1 VTKREILLLITAV
14 AMLGLAIGFSLYRSA
29 GGRGHHEP
37 STAATATEAT
47 TAIFQPTP
55 VNVWNVNVTTDDV
68 TGEVTKV
75 ADDSLG
81 AKSII
86 VRKKGKKLE
95 VYINTD
101 EFLETVETIETG
113 VSQVAYKFDDGPVT
127 RQWWHLSEDHE
138 GLFYPGDPTRF
149 LEKLA
154 KAKTFAFQYRPAD
167 KVPQS
172 TTFDVEGLAVTD
184 FVVASAKVPAQHLPP
199 AAEQNKLTAAAQV
212 PSPTGETVFNYPECE
227 QRDPSLSAKDCS
239 DRLLPGA
246 PIVQQCASLATA
258 DPGNTQPEEYRVC
271 AAKAP
276 K

>member
-1 VTKREILLLITAV
+1 VTNRKVLLLISVVAV
-14 AMLGLAIGFSLYRSA
+14 SGLAIGFSLYRDA
-29 GGRGHHEP
+29 GGRAHHEQATP
-37 STAATATEAT
+37 ATANEAT
-47 TAIFQPTP
+47 TAISQPTP
-55 VNVWNVNVTTDDV
+55 VNMWNVSETTDDV

-81 AKSII
+81 SKSIV
-86 VRKKGKKLE
+86 VRKKGKNLE

-127 RQWWHLSEDHE
+127 RQWWHLSEDNE
-138 GLFYPGDPTRF
+138 GLFYPSDPTPF

-154 KAKTFAFQYRPAD
+154 KAKTFAFQYRPAN

-172 TTFDVEGLAVTD
+172 MTFDVEGFVVTD
-184 FVVASAKVPAQHLPP
+184 FVVATAKVPAQHTPGLAKPN
-199 AAEQNKLTAAAQV
+199 ESAAAQV
-212 PSPTGETVFNYPECE
+212 PSPMGDTVFDYPECE
-227 QRDPSLSAKDCS
+227 QRDPSLSLKDCS
-239 DRLLPGA
+239 DRLRPGA

-258 DPGNTQPEEYRVC
+258 DPGITQPEEYRVC
-271 AAKAP
+271 AVKVP